1 MKNRD
6 DIIFLVFYRQ
16 KTDLEKG
23 SSNREKSDG
32 LVLEK
37 KKAAVI

>member
-1 MKNRD
+1 MKNHD
-6 DIIFLVFYRQ
+6 DIISLVFYRQ
-16 KTDLEKG
+16 KTDLEKR

-37 KKAAVI
+37 KKTAGI